1 MLLSPRHSG
10 LLAPTADRDDGKRG
24 RPTQVDVPKETVWMY
39 SSALYPSRHFI
50 AMNAP
55 ALTEVLLGAQPGEQA
70 SLDLATE
77 GVLRYLWQSAFGAML
92 IEVAG
97 DDVWVNGQRVVPVA
111 EVQQGPEQEV
121 DGRTKTHIMR

>member
-1 MLLSPRHSG
+1 
-10 LLAPTADRDDGKRG
+10 
-24 RPTQVDVPKETVWMY
+24 MY
-39 SSALYPSRHFI
+39 SIALYSFHHFI

-55 ALTEVLLGAQPGEQA
+55 ALTEVLLAAQPGEQP

-77 GVLRYLWQSAFGAML
+77 GVLRYLWQGAFGAML

-111 EVQQGPEQEV
+111 EVQHDPEQEV
-121 DGRTKTHIMR
+121 DGREKMHIMR